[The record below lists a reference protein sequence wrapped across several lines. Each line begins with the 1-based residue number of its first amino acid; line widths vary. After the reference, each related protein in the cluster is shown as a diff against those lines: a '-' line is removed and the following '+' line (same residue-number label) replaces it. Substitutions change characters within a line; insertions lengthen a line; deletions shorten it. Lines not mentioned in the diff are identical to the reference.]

1 MMSTPSLLDAHVHL
15 WEVDRFSYEW
25 LEDLP
30 VLDHTHGLDEY
41 TRATEAVSVDGMVFV
56 ECTESFDD
64 QVARKE
70 VEWVQSLATED
81 DRLRGIVAHASL
93 EKGAASREH
102 LDWLA
107 EQSQVVGVRRILQD
121 DPPGFLL
128 DSGLAAGIRLLSD
141 YQFTFDLTV
150 TAAQL
155 EQTIEL
161 VDRCPGVQFVLDHLG
176 KPPIREGQLDP
187 WRTHLERL
195 AERENVVC
203 KLSGVLT
210 EADLK
215 AWTSEDVRPFIDHAL
230 ECFGPDHLLYGGD
243 WPVLRLAA
251 DYSTW
256 VDLVEARLQTD
267 TEAERRTIFRETA
280 ERVYDLF

>member
-1 MMSTPSLLDAHVHL
+1 MSTPSLLDAHVHL
-15 WEVDRFSYEW
+15 WEVDRFGYEW

-30 VLDHTHGLDEY
+30 ILDHTHGLDEY
-41 TRATEAVSVDGMVFV
+41 TRATEEVPVDGMVFV

-64 QVARKE
+64 QVARTE
-70 VEWVQSLATED
+70 VEWVQSVAD

-93 EKGAASREH
+93 EQGAASREH

-107 EQSQVVGVRRILQD
+107 EQPQVVGVRRILQD
-121 DPPGFLL
+121 DPPEFLL
-128 DSGLAAGIRLLSD
+128 DSDLAEGIRLLSD
-141 YQFTFDLTV
+141 YEFTFDLTV
-150 TAAQL
+150 TAVQL
-155 EQTIEL
+155 EQTIAL
-161 VDRCPGVQFVLDHLG
+161 VDRCPNVQFVLDHLG
-176 KPPIREGQLDP
+176 KPAIREGQLDP

-195 AERENVVC
+195 AEREHVAC

-210 EADLK
+210 EADLE
-215 AWTSEDVRPFIDHAL
+215 AWTSEDVRPFIEHAL
-230 ECFGPDHLLYGGD
+230 ECFGPDRLLYGGD

-267 TEAERRTIFRETA
+267 TEVERRTIFRETA
-280 ERVYDLF
+280 ERVYDLS